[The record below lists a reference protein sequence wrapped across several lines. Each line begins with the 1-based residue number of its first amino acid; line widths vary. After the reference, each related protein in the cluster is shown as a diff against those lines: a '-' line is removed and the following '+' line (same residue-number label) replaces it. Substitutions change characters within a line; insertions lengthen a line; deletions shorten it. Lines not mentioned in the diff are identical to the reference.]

1 MKIKNKDLGT
11 AKDILMNL
19 SLKGA
24 TQRLRTRFCKKIEE
38 HELKIYRAELNEIID
53 KYAEKDENGNIK
65 MLSATSFKVPPEDLQ
80 DYLDE
85 VNELENE
92 FMEFQ
97 LTDEN
102 KKMLLCVAELV
113 LDDELIEVS
122 GVSAFVHDDLC
133 EEFEAVIEFYENKED

>member
-1 MKIKNKDLGT
+1 MKIKNKDLGI
-11 AKDILMNL
+11 AKDMLMSL
-19 SLKGA
+19 TLKGA

-38 HELKIYRAELNEIID
+38 HELKIYRAELNEIIE
-53 KYAEKDENGNIK
+53 KYAEKDEDGKVI
-65 MLSATSFKVPPEDLQ
+65 MQSATSFKVPPSDLS

-85 VNELENE
+85 VQELENE

-102 KKMLLCVAELV
+102 KKMLLCVADLV
-113 LDDELIEVS
+113 LDEDLIEVS

-133 EEFEAVIEFYENKED
+133 EEFESVIEHYNKKE